1 MMNSIENSESPEA
14 ESYEV
19 AIERMAP
26 GGYGI
31 AHGGG
36 KTFLVRGGIPG
47 ERVMGVVTGER
58 GKAIELEVSEVLEAS
73 PDRIEAP
80 DPDALVDG
88 GNDLGYMAY
97 AAQLRAKEEIVRDAF
112 FRIGRLELSDEFA
125 IIPSPAVTG
134 WRTRAT
140 WHLDPATGDFG
151 YFARGS
157 RTVIDTEHSP
167 MLEPL
172 LDEQLHKTREA
183 IRAGLTAGLT
193 YQAAAGDR
201 TADAWAGLGEPMPL
215 YRQIRGVNLRYDAA
229 TFFQANGL
237 LLDEM
242 IEEALWLTKELGP
255 ATANQTA
262 LDLYAGVGFFSLP
275 LAEFFGQVQ
284 AIESDER
291 AVKHAK
297 RNFSASHRKN
307 VTMNR
312 LETDRFFRDQLKA
325 ARRAALVLVDPP
337 RTGLDSRTRAGIIE
351 AGIPNITYVSCDPT
365 TLARDLKEFVAA
377 GYVVQRVRG
386 IDMFPQSHHIEV
398 ITHLRKPS

>member
-1 MMNSIENSESPEA
+1 MMNSEELELEQSPA
-14 ESYEV
+14 SYDV
-19 AIERMAP
+19 TIERMAP

-31 AHGGG
+31 AHGDG

-47 ERVMGVVTGER
+47 ERVTGIATGER

-73 PDRIEAP
+73 PDRVVPP
-80 DPDALVDG
+80 DSDALVDG
-88 GNDLGYMAY
+88 GNDLAYMTY
-97 AAQLRAKEEIVRDAF
+97 EAQLRVKEEMVRDAF

-125 IIPSPAVTG
+125 IIPSPSTTG

-140 WHLDPATGDFG
+140 WHLEPMTGDFG
-151 YFARGS
+151 YFARGT

-172 LDEQLHKTREA
+172 LDEQLRKTRES
-183 IRAGLTAGLT
+183 IRAGLTAGLS
-193 YQAAAGDR
+193 YQAAAGDT

-215 YRQIRGVNLRYDAA
+215 YRMIRGNNLRFDAA

-242 IEEALWLTKELGP
+242 IEEALWLTKELGDV
-255 ATANQTA
+255 TKEQTA
-262 LDLYAGVGFFSLP
+262 LDLYAGIGFFSLP
-275 LAEFFGQVQ
+275 LAEYFGQVQ

-297 RNFSASHRKN
+297 RNFSSSKMRN

-337 RTGLDSRTRAGIIE
+337 RAGLDTRTRNGIIE
-351 AGIPNITYVSCDPT
+351 AGIPNISYVSCDPAT
-365 TLARDLKEFVAA
+365 MARDIKEFVAA

-398 ITHLRKPS
+398 IAHLRKP